1 MPAFETTQRF
11 GFGRAKVFD
20 FFARPA
26 NVIAVSPP
34 GLTLV
39 EGPARLGLGSRVTVR
54 VRRFGL
60 TTTVATEV
68 VEFAEGERVVEVQVQ
83 GPLRAWRH
91 ERVFDA
97 VGEAETV
104 LRERIEYEAPGGI
117 LGLTLTAKRVEADLE
132 EAYAWRYART
142 VELLASNPSTTGS
155 GRAGRE

>member
-1 MPAFETTQRF
+1 MPVFEATQRF
-11 GFGRAKVFD
+11 GFSRATVFD

-26 NVIAVSPP
+26 NVLAVSPP

-39 EGPARLGLGSRVTVR
+39 EGPARLGMGSRVTVG

-68 VEFAEGERVVEVQVQ
+68 VEFVEGERVVEVQVQ

-97 VGEAETV
+97 VGEAETE
-104 LRERIEYEAPGGI
+104 LRERIEYEPPGGI

-132 EAYAWRYART
+132 EAYTWRFARAL
-142 VELLASNPSTTGS
+142 ELLTSHTPATGPAPASY
-155 GRAGRE
+155 E

>member
-1 MPAFETTQRF
+1 MPVFETTQRF

-26 NVIAVSPP
+26 NVVAVSPP

-39 EGPARLGLGSRVTVR
+39 EGPARLEPGSRVTVS

-60 TTTVATEV
+60 TTTVVTEV
-68 VEFAEGERVVEVQVQ
+68 VELVEGERIVEVQRQ

-97 VGEAETV
+97 VGEAETQV
-104 LRERIEYEAPGGI
+104 RERIEYEPPGGI
-117 LGLTLTAKRVEADLE
+117 LGLTLTAKRIAADLE
-132 EAYAWRYART
+132 DAYSSRYARALN
-142 VELLASNPSTTGS
+142 LLS
-155 GRAGRE
+155 